1 VWQLR
6 RFGVSAKASNSLA
19 DGGVLLKTA
28 SYMRRLY
35 GQHGFHSPAV
45 QASERDLERYERT
58 LGNCHPSTLDT
69 VHNMA
74 LVFNNQGQYEKAL
87 KWYGRA
93 LDGREKTLRK
103 DHPSTLDTVVRSV
116 PSQTSQWTGVQE
128 RLFVCFFIL
137 HTAALQRF
145 SEGAGGDGSGF

>member
-1 VWQLR
+1 
-6 RFGVSAKASNSLA
+6 
-19 DGGVLLKTA
+19 
-28 SYMRRLY
+28 
-35 GQHGFHSPAV
+35 
-45 QASERDLERYERT
+45 
-58 LGNCHPSTLDT
+58 
-69 VHNMA
+69 MA

-145 SEGAGGDGSGF
+145 SEGVGGDGSGFRRRVQHQR